1 MLGAAE
7 LMRGATLVEALAPA
21 ADPNNLGEVRNAEI
35 AAAFAELGTLYEL
48 DGANRYRVLAYQEAA
63 RVIRDSSASVAELA
77 LAGRATELPGIGKT
91 IQEKTV
97 ALLEQGEIPAATKL
111 KAKFPP
117 SLIEVTRIP
126 GVGAKTARLIFN
138 ETGISSLEE
147 LRAAAETE
155 SLREIKGLG
164 AKFEENV
171 LAALERLSVDG
182 PEERRLLD
190 DVREVGEELVAAL
203 GEHPASDRVV
213 LAGSARRWAET
224 CKDIDI
230 VATATDPAALAEA
243 LAAHPLVAE
252 AGSPG
257 ANGLRA
263 RTHNGIALDLRIVP
277 PEEFGNLLQHF
288 TGSKEHNVRLRERA
302 VAMGLSVSEHGIAD
316 VESGGVTK
324 CEAEEE
330 VYARLGLA
338 YIEPE
343 LRQGEGEIAAA
354 ERDELPELVTLAD
367 IRGDLHCHTTLSD
380 GKNSLEQMAEAAR
393 ERGYAYL
400 AVTDHSAT
408 HGFGN
413 DVQPDALRRR
423 IEEVRELNASMKGFR
438 LLSGSEVNIL
448 PDGSLDYDDE
458 LLDELDWVV
467 ASVHTSFR
475 IGPER
480 MTERIVRAV
489 SHPLV
494 DCLGHPTGRL
504 LLRREPYDVDME
516 AIVTE
521 AAAAGTMI
529 EINGNPNRRDLN
541 ERHVRT
547 ATEAG
552 VRIAINTDAHRV
564 RTLAN
569 MAYGVA
575 TARRGGLT
583 AAQVANAR
591 SWRSFNA
598 LRKPGRKL

>member
-7 LMRGATLVEALAPA
+7 LMRGATLVEARAPA

-541 ERHVRT
+541 ERHART
-547 ATEAG
+547 ATDAG
-552 VRIAINTDAHRV
+552 VRIAVNTDAHRV

-575 TARRGGLT
+575 TARRGGLA